1 MKKIILSACFA
12 SAITFPAFAG
22 TNDFTNG
29 GFEDGTLS
37 GWTLNSGVWNSAGAE
52 TLNNAYQGDSAVIT
66 DASAKDANT
75 NGNLSEVLQGNDSL
89 RLNNAANGSHFSQLT
104 QSVSNYTGTDL
115 YFGFAAVLENPA
127 NPHTEAQT
135 PKFDFT
141 LRNVTTGAT
150 LYTVQFDSRNA
161 SSQGITWIAGKETS
175 NGPSTWMYS
184 NWNVV
189 HVDTRAMVGNT
200 LELIVSAYDCALG
213 GHGGYAYVDSF
224 QPTAPSPNAGVIV
237 NNIDAI
243 NLEQVPEPSSFV
255 LAGLGM
261 ASLALLRRKAGKK

>member
-1 MKKIILSACFA
+1 MKKIILSACFV

-29 GFEDGTLS
+29 GFENGTLS
-37 GWTLNSGVWNSAGAE
+37 GWTLNSGVWNSSGAE
-52 TLNNAYQGDSAVIT
+52 TLNNSYQGDSAVIT

-75 NGNLSEVLQGNDSL
+75 NGNLFEVLQGSNSL
-89 RLNNAANGSHFSQLT
+89 RLNNAANGYHFSRLT
-104 QSVSNYTGTDL
+104 QTVTDYTGADL

-141 LRNVTTGAT
+141 LMNVTTGET
-150 LYTVQFDSRNA
+150 LYRVQFDSRNA
-161 SSQGITWIAGKETS
+161 SSQGITWNAGKTTS

-189 HVDTRAMVGNT
+189 HVDTSKLTGNT
-200 LELIVSAYDCALG
+200 LGLIVTAYDCGLG

-224 QPTAPSPNAGVIV
+224 QPTAPTPNEGVIV

-243 NLEQVPEPSSFV
+243 NLTQVPEPSSFV
-255 LAGLGM
+255 LAGLGI
-261 ASLALLRRKAGKK
+261 ASLALLRRNSGRK